1 MSASSLELQ
10 TGASVMAVG
19 GFKGS
24 DDSPTL
30 HQFQQYVTDQQI
42 HYFIAD
48 RMAAPPDDRSPA
60 ARDIT
65 AWVQRHFTPTDVG
78 GTTVY
83 DLSSPTD

>member
-1 MSASSLELQ
+1 MGASSLELQ
-10 TGASVMAVG
+10 TGASVMAIG

-48 RMAAPPDDRSPA
+48 GMAGSPDDRSPTA
-60 ARDIT
+60 GDIT
-65 AWVQRHFTPTDVG
+65 AWVQQHFTPTDVG

-83 DLSSPTD
+83 DLSSPAN